1 MKREEAEAAKLAA
14 MELDAKAAE
23 EFAGLDFLKKKKDG
37 EQGKDVSTRLDDTEE
52 ESGDNSKGKE
62 KKLSTFG
69 FGRDDRKVKKEKKVD
84 SRWFLARSRD
94 DARALVLT

>member
-52 ESGDNSKGKE
+52 ESGDKTKGKGKE

-69 FGRDDRKVKKEKKVD
+69 FGRDDRKEKKEKKVD
-84 SRWFLARSRD
+84 SK
-94 DARALVLT
+94 